1 MCEKVETQEEW
12 LKSEDLND
20 ISRPCETM
28 KCSVH
33 VQFSLFSWICV
44 FFVCSEFRK
53 QQLTEGTLRL
63 IVEAKTQYAAPGFL
77 IDPQTAQLAA

>member
-1 MCEKVETQEEW
+1 M
-12 LKSEDLND
+12 DL
-20 ISRPCETM
+20 C
-28 KCSVH
+28 
-33 VQFSLFSWICV
+33 